1 MTSLAIIR
9 ATDILKLKSTL
20 MEMTQSGLEFENK
33 PKEIN
38 PDSTEKILSQVF
50 ESSNTNYEVCALTPI
65 VQDYDFSQDKINS
78 MPPYSDVI
86 VLDSSH
92 ELFNNFKNLI
102 PALPDLVI
110 PNNHNLRKSSKESKD
125 KSSSVYLGIFVN
137 RQVEVETG
145 SGSIHNG
152 ILKHAD
158 SIGVLFEPD
167 DKDQSPLFITWHD
180 INKIKLPRKK

>member
-9 ATDILKLKSTL
+9 AGDILKLRSTL
-20 MEMTQSGLEFENK
+20 KEMSQAGLEFKNK

-38 PDSTEKILSQVF
+38 PESTENILSQVF
-50 ESSNTNYEVCALTPI
+50 DSSNINYEVCALIQI
-65 VQDYDFSQDKINS
+65 VQDSEFSQDKINALS
-78 MPPYSDVI
+78 PYSDVV

-110 PNNHNLRKSSKESKD
+110 PTGYYLRKTSKQSKD

-137 RQVEVETG
+137 KKVEVETS
-145 SGSIHNG
+145 SGSLHNG

-158 SIGVLFEPD
+158 SIGVLFEPND
-167 DKDQSPLFITWHD
+167 QGQSPLFITWRD
-180 INKIKLPRKK
+180 IKKIKLPRDK